1 MVRDLIHRLFDRRK
15 QAHPVEVDRRLPRVS
30 RSVAI
35 KRETEAIDRL
45 CVTVSAAKE
54 RRGIK

>member
-15 QAHPVEVDRRLPRVS
+15 QENPVQVDRRHQRVS

-35 KRETEAIDRL
+35 KRETDAIDRL
-45 CVTVSAAKE
+45 CVTISAAKE

>member
-15 QAHPVEVDRRLPRVS
+15 QANPVQVDRRQPRIS

-35 KRETEAIDRL
+35 KREAEAIDKL
-45 CVTVSAAKE
+45 CTAVCSAKE
-54 RRGIK
+54 RRGVK